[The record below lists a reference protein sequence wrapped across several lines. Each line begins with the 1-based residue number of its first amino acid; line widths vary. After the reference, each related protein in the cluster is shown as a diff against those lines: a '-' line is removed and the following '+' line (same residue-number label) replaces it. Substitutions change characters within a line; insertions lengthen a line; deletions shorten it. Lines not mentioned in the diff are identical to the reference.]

1 MGNPDPQTLP
11 DDPAVLRRMLAEALT
26 ALKERD
32 EKIEKLSH
40 CLEQLRR
47 HQFGRRSEQLSP
59 DQMLFPFTAQSFPA
73 EHPRPTAEPKPN
85 GNGKAGHGRKP
96 LPPNLPRIPVVH
108 DVPPAERR
116 CRECDRELVRIGE
129 EVAEQLE
136 YKPAS
141 FHVLRHVRPKYA
153 CKACQANVVIAE
165 PPPAPIEKGIPGP
178 GVLAHL
184 VVSKYADHLPLY
196 RQQAIFERHGVEVA
210 RTTLCGWV
218 GRVADLLRPIYDA
231 MVLDV
236 LSSKVLHTDDTPVP
250 VLDPELDR
258 TREGRLWV
266 YVGDRDHAQTVYQ
279 FSPNRERVWPQE
291 FLSAYR
297 GYLQADAYQG
307 YDKLFTGGTIVE
319 VGCWAHARRYFYDA
333 QTSDRT
339 RSLVALSYIG
349 ELYRVEEEAKELPS
363 DDRRKLRQ
371 ERSRP
376 ILECFEKW
384 MTTESLSLLPQSP
397 ITEAMTYARQQWKA
411 LSRYVEDG
419 DLAIDNNAAER
430 ALRAV
435 AVGRKNWLFAGN
447 DEGGERAAV
456 LYSLVASCKQSGVE
470 PFHYIRA
477 VLEQVSTHPARAVA
491 ELMPRRWI
499 HPSPS

>member
-1 MGNPDPQTLP
+1 MGNPDPETLP
-11 DDPAVLRRMLAEALT
+11 DDPAVLRQMLAEAIA

-32 EKIEKLSH
+32 RKIEKLSH
-40 CLEQLRR
+40 YLELLRR

-59 DQMLFPFTAQSFPA
+59 DQMLFSFTGESFPA
-73 EHPRPTAEPKPN
+73 ERPQPAPEPKAN

-96 LPPNLPRIPVVH
+96 LPPGLPRIPVVH
-108 DVPPAERR
+108 DVPPEDRR
-116 CRECDRELVRIGE
+116 CRDCDRELVRIGE

-165 PPPAPIEKGIPGP
+165 PPAAPIEKGIPGP

-196 RQQAIFERHGVEVA
+196 RQQAIFERHGVQVA

-231 MVLDV
+231 MARDV
-236 LSSKVLHTDDTPVP
+236 LASKVLHTDDTPVP

-291 FLSAYR
+291 FLSGYR

-307 YDKLFTGGTIVE
+307 YDKLFASGTIFE

-339 RSLVALSYIG
+339 RALVALGYIG
-349 ELYRVEEEAKELPS
+349 ELYRVEDEAKGLAS
-363 DDRRKLRQ
+363 DDRKRIRQ
-371 ERSRP
+371 ERSRS
-376 ILECFEKW
+376 ILERIEKW
-384 MTTESLSLLPQSP
+384 MTAESLSLLPHSP

-411 LSRYVEDG
+411 LCRYVEDG
-419 DLAIDNNAAER
+419 DLAIDNNTAER

-435 AVGRKNWLFAGN
+435 AIGRKNWLFAGN
-447 DEGGERAAV
+447 DEGGERAAI

-470 PFHYIRA
+470 PFHYIRD
-477 VLEQVSTHPARAVA
+477 VLDRLSIHPARSV
-491 ELMPRRWI
+491 EQLMPNRWKA
-499 HPSPS
+499 SPS